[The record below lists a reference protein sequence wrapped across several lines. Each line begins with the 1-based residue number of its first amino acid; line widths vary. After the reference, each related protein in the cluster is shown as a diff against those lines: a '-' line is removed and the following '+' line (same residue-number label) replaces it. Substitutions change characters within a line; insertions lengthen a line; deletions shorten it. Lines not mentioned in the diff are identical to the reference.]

1 MRNISNNGMDYITK
15 ANVLCI
21 LDHDARTVAD
31 EA

>member
-1 MRNISNNGMDYITK
+1 MRNVSNNGMDYIMK

-21 LDHDARTVAD
+21 LDHDPRTATG

>member
-1 MRNISNNGMDYITK
+1 MRNISNNGMDYIMK

-21 LDHDARTVAD
+21 PDNDPRTVAD